1 MYLPFS
7 FKAGFYVY
15 VETSQPAKP
24 GQKTR
29 IISPDVQPSP
39 TGHKCVTFWYYM
51 YGRSVATLNMYV
63 QTGAALPT
71 TATWK
76 RTGAQ
81 GRQWKSATVDV
92 ASKVV
97 FNVSDDVVLLTVTF
111 LLKY

>member
-1 MYLPFS
+1 MYMLRQ
-7 FKAGFYVY
+7 A
-15 VETSQPAKP
+15 SQPNQARKP
-24 GQKTR
+24 E
-29 IISPDVQPSP
+29 SSVQTCSQAQQA
-39 TGHKCVTFWYYM
+39 TNASLSGITM

-97 FNVSDDVVLLTVTF
+97 FNVSKVQLYFVHLFPV
-111 LLKY
+111 